1 MKTIFREFDRAERA
15 EAFYNLAE
23 SKGGRGFDIKYA
35 AAGENNHGTETFIL
49 LVMEVPENETISLC
63 EHRDENNYHANCLN
77 EGVTEALNPHG
88 GKVWKCAEHAL
99 EPTEPEA
106 EAAPVKPPFVAQPM
120 RPRAE
125 SETTE
130 AEPPDECPNCGRSW
144 EGGPCTADNCPSKWE
159 EVGKPYPG
167 TEDAPDDAIF
177 CLYVGC
183 YETAGPYGHYCAAHQ
198 LHLEEAVSGGL

>member
-130 AEPPDECPNCGRSW
+130 AAEPTP
-144 EGGPCTADNCPSKWE
+144 ADDL
-159 EVGKPYPG
+159 
-167 TEDAPDDAIF
+167 EDAKQDYSTAIQA
-177 CLYVGC
+177 VQKSAS
-183 YETAGPYGHYCAAHQ
+183 EAARQGDEMLLWWITGQ
-198 LHLEEAVSGGL
+198 LNRIVLPANQVLCEGEDVPAELAVSRGL